1 MIRIARTAWGLKT
14 MDGKIITTGGGVNLK
29 TTPYLVGGGEW
40 SRDMK
45 GVF

>member
-14 MDGKIITTGGGVNLK
+14 MNGKIISTGGGVNLK
-29 TTPYLVGGGEW
+29 TTPYLVDGGEW
-40 SRDMK
+40 SGDLK